1 MKITSK
7 QFCPYCKSPM
17 IFVDHWEYDGDR
29 GSHEPYWECP
39 NRCNESIDTET
50 EYGDIM
56 YGLINT
62 KESKE
67 SVIL

>member
-1 MKITSK
+1 
-7 QFCPYCKSPM
+7 M